1 MAELLRG
8 KLEERPVYCNETAVA
23 VTASFGLT
31 AALPGELDTTAIIGR
46 ADAALYRAKES
57 GRNRICSD

>member
-1 MAELLRG
+1 MAEGFRG
-8 KLEERPVYCNETAVA
+8 KLEESTVRWNESNIR

-31 AALPGELDTTAIIGR
+31 AVLPGELDVAAVVSR

-57 GRNRICSD
+57 GRNRVCSD